1 MTADKRLGL
10 LFLFGLLAIPAA
22 AADNL
27 VAINHYNQAVDLA
40 MAGNY
45 TEALS
50 EVDLAIVENPN
61 FTLAHST
68 RGGILNALRRFPE
81 AINASDRAI
90 ALDPGEASAWNN
102 KAYALIHIGD
112 ASGGLAAAEKAAAL
126 DPGLTE
132 ARVNEGTALIQLG
145 RYEEALAASE
155 EALRLDP
162 GSVEARKNR
171 DEAQRHLPV
180 PPTKA
185 PLTVFCAIGGV
196 VLAMALGFPKR

>member
-1 MTADKRLGL
+1 MKADTRLCL
-10 LFLFGLLAIPAA
+10 LFLFLVLMIPTAM
-22 AADNL
+22 ADNL

-45 TEALS
+45 TPALS
-50 EVDLAIVENPN
+50 EVDLAIKENPN

-68 RGGILNALRRFPE
+68 RAGILNALERFPE
-81 AINASDRAI
+81 AVNASDRAI

-102 KAYALIHIGD
+102 KAYALIHLGD
-112 ASGGLAAAEKAAAL
+112 ASGGLAAAEKAASL
-126 DPGLTE
+126 DPTLTE

-145 RYEEALAASE
+145 RYNEALAASE

-171 DEAQRHLPV
+171 DEARKHLPV
-180 PPTKA
+180 PTTKA
-185 PLTVFCAIGGV
+185 PSTVFFAIGAV
-196 VLAMALGFPKR
+196 AIAMALAYPKR